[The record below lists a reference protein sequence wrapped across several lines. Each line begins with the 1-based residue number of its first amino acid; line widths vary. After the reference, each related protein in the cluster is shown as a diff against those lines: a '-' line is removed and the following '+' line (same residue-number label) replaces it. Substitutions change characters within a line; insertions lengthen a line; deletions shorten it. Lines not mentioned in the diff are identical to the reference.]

1 MNKVLDTLTAPLRQL
16 WRTNPEAAPAPI
28 VTPRVG
34 LGRANLLDEIAIQWD
49 VWDETIAP
57 PEGWVWLKD
66 NARPAVCLIRYSHGR
81 LDRITR
87 RDWYKAH
94 QRLKRHTSL
103 TEE

>member
-1 MNKVLDTLTAPLRQL
+1 MNKVLDTLMAPIRQL
-16 WRTNPEAAPAPI
+16 WNEREESVPVPI

-34 LGRANLLDEIAIQWD
+34 LGRANLLDEIAVHWST
-49 VWDETIAP
+49 WDETIEP

-66 NARPAVCLIRYSHGR
+66 NARPATCLIRYSHGR

-94 QRLKRHTSL
+94 QRLKRNVSL
-103 TEE
+103 IEE